1 MEYFIELLFSG
12 LTRGSIYALI
22 ALGYTMV
29 YGIIGLINFAHG
41 EIYMIGA
48 FTSFIVATVLSI
60 YGFPLLGIIVI
71 AGLAAAVWSSAY
83 GFTIERLAYKPLRN
97 APRLSPL
104 ISAIGMSIFLQNYV
118 LLAQTSDFMPFPE
131 LIPEFDFMEPYAH
144 VIGSS
149 DMVILVTT
157 ALIMVGLTFLI
168 KFSRIGK
175 AMRATSQDRTM
186 AMLVGINV
194 NRIISTTFIIGSA
207 LAAIGGMLIASHIG
221 QINFFIGFIAGIKAF
236 TAAVLGGIGS
246 IPGAVLGSMVLGLTE
261 SFATGYI
268 SSDYEDVFAF
278 SILVL
283 ILIFGV
289 LKPTINKL
297 THPVVVKGEA
307 EGEEGAAGGAEGAE
321 GEAEGE
327 GKLLPRKEGEPLL
340 LTGSESYVEV
350 LDAARDLIHEDPKRV
365 AQLMKAWVAEDA
377 NG

>member
-48 FTSFIVATVLSI
+48 FTAYIVASVLTI
-60 YGFPLLGIIVI
+60 YGFPVLSIVII

-83 GFTIERLAYKPLRN
+83 GYTVEKVAYKPLRH

-118 LLAQTSDFMPFPE
+118 LLAQTSDFLAFPQ
-131 LIPEFDFMEPYAH
+131 LIPDFEFMEPVAH
-144 VIGSS
+144 IVGTT
-149 DMVILVTT
+149 DMIILVTT
-157 ALIMVGLTFLI
+157 AVVMLGLTLLI
-168 KFSRIGK
+168 KFSRTGK

-194 NRIISTTFIIGSA
+194 DRVISMTFIIGSS
-207 LAAIGGMLIASHIG
+207 LAAIGGVLIASHIG
-221 QINFFIGFIAGIKAF
+221 QINFYIGFIAGIKAF

-246 IPGAVLGSMVLGLTE
+246 IPGAVLGSFILGLTE

-278 SILVL
+278 SLLVL
-283 ILIFGV
+283 ILIF
-289 LKPTINKL
+289 KPSGL
-297 THPVVVKGEA
+297 L
-307 EGEEGAAGGAEGAE
+307 
-321 GEAEGE
+321 
-327 GKLLPRKEGEPLL
+327 GK
-340 LTGSESYVEV
+340 SETQKV
-350 LDAARDLIHEDPKRV
+350 
-365 AQLMKAWVAEDA
+365 
-377 NG
+377 